1 MTQVAE
7 ECGTLRFDVAARI
20 VEELRRY
27 TDTPPDKENT
37 MHILN
42 GAEKML
48 VDLKQIETDLHRT
61 AKRKTNG
68 RNPIASALVQ
78 WQKRYE
84 DLFENMQTAQALF
97 REYRGDI
104 EKLYHVVHGI
114 RRMMDI
120 MGGIDDRLRFIAEG
134 LDSRL
139 IQKKGKKKT
148 KKEKV

>member
-1 MTQVAE
+1 MTQME
-7 ECGTLRFDVAARI
+7 ECGTLRFDIAARI

-27 TDTPPDKENT
+27 TDTRPDRENT
-37 MHILN
+37 IHILD
-42 GAEKML
+42 GAEQML

-61 AKRKTNG
+61 ARRKTNG
-68 RNPIASALVQ
+68 KKPIATALNE

-84 DLFENMQTAQALF
+84 AIFENMQVAQALF

-114 RRMMDI
+114 RRLMDI

-134 LDSRL
+134 LDKRL
-139 IQKKGKKKT
+139 IKNGKKK
-148 KKEKV
+148 